1 MATFISDTLTRI
13 DTAILNYAET
23 VYGSFAGPMTGALQA
38 MGLAGIAFVAFN
50 SLASMY
56 PIRVSEYIKWGV
68 RYVILLSLA
77 TTWSQ
82 FAPIFNI
89 ITNVPGNIGAALLA
103 QTGAPNLNVAMDD
116 MVSNIFN
123 ISDDVSRRAGTL
135 DIGMAIT
142 SATLT
147 ILGAFMATVA
157 IIVASVGKIGLAM
170 AVSLAPVF
178 IGCLMFR
185 ATSDLFTTWTRWTLG
200 FAFIP
205 LALAG
210 IMGAVIGVGSSM
222 IVTPGSMTRL
232 GDAAGFLIVV
242 LAGIIMMAQIPTIV
256 NGLAGGIVATAN
268 GLKEMQNAGDATRGA
283 ARRVQPRA
291 QQLAS
296 AVGAARSAEGGAR
309 DRVAAAID
317 DARTTNNAMRENRE
331 KFQTRSARLGRQ
343 ASRGEMKE
351 AGRAGLE
358 QGARDQAKSR
368 QSSPV
373 RLKDQAPATVH
384 AGTVGPAKAKAS

>member
-13 DTAILNYAET
+13 DTAILNYAEA

-50 SLASMY
+50 SFASMY
-56 PIRVSEYIKWGV
+56 PVRMSEYIKWGV

-77 TTWSQ
+77 TTWAQ
-82 FAPIFNI
+82 FAPFFDI
-89 ITNVPGNIGAALLA
+89 ITNVPGSIGAALLA

-116 MVSNIFN
+116 MVTNIFN

-142 SATLT
+142 SAILT

-170 AVSLAPVF
+170 AVALAPIF

-222 IVTPGSMTRL
+222 IIAPGGMTRL

-242 LAGIIMMAQIPTIV
+242 LAGIIMMSQIPTIV
-256 NGLAGGIVATAN
+256 NGLAGGIVATAS
-268 GLKEMQNAGDATRGA
+268 GLKEMQNAGGATRGA
-283 ARRVQPRA
+283 VRRVQPRA
-291 QQLAS
+291 QQMAS

-309 DRVAAAID
+309 DRVAAFLD
-317 DARTTNNAMRENRE
+317 DARTTNNARRENRE

-343 ASRGEMKE
+343 ATGSEMRE
-351 AGRAGLE
+351 SARAGLS
-358 QGARDQAKSR
+358 QGARDQVKSR
-368 QSSPV
+368 KTSSV
-373 RLKDQAPATVH
+373 RLKDEAPATEH
-384 AGTVGPAKAKAS
+384 VGNTTPKNTKAI

>member
-1 MATFISDTLTRI
+1 MATFISDTLNDI
-13 DTAILNYAET
+13 DVAILNYAEA

-50 SLASMY
+50 SFASMY
-56 PIRVSEYIKWGV
+56 PVRMSEYIKWGV

-77 TTWSQ
+77 TTWAQ
-82 FAPIFNI
+82 FAPFFDI
-89 ITNVPGNIGAALLA
+89 ITNVPGSIGAALLA

-116 MVSNIFN
+116 MVTNIFN

-142 SATLT
+142 SAILT

-157 IIVASVGKIGLAM
+157 IIVAAVGKIGLAM
-170 AVSLAPVF
+170 AVALAPVF

-222 IVTPGSMTRL
+222 IIAPGGMTRL

-242 LAGIIMMAQIPTIV
+242 LAGIIMMSQIPTIV
-256 NGLAGGIVATAN
+256 NGLAGGIVATAS
-268 GLKEMQNAGDATRGA
+268 GLKEMQGAGDATRGA
-283 ARRVQPRA
+283 VRRVQPRA
-291 QQLAS
+291 QQMAS

-309 DRVAAAID
+309 DRVAAALD
-317 DARTTNNAMRENRE
+317 DARTTTNARRENRE

-343 ASRGEMKE
+343 ATGSEMRE
-351 AGRAGLE
+351 AARAGLS
-358 QGARDQAKSR
+358 QGARDQIKSR
-368 QSSPV
+368 KTSSV
-373 RLKDQAPATVH
+373 RLKDEAPATEH
-384 AGTVGPAKAKAS
+384 VGNTTPKNTKAS